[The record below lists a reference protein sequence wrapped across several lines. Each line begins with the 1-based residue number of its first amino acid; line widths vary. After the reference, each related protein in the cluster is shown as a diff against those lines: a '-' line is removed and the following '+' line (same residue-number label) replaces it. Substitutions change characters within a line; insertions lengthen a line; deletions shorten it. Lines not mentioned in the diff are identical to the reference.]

1 MAMNASVSLCCSAL
15 CENRRAS
22 KQRCFV
28 PPIPSCARRADL
40 RFWLLSRRPRARR
53 GAARRGAARA
63 SWRLAV
69 SVKTL
74 CVPMTRLAHVCV
86 SLCAGWGPA
95 ALGHHTR
102 HGLSA
107 VEAGVSAAVCLMYSH
122 ILEYSGTSHAGSRPP
137 VVQATS
143 TTHKPHLSQMAE
155 RNLRTSLR
163 SRHTNQIECSLLL

>member
-53 GAARRGAARA
+53 GAARRGAAGVM
-63 SWRLAV
+63 AV
-69 SVKTL
+69 GGQCKNPV
-74 CVPMTRLAHVCV
+74 CAHVCDAVLAHVCV

-102 HGLSA
+102 PTDSVLLRRGFPRC
-107 VEAGVSAAVCLMYSH
+107 VSHDSH
-122 ILEYSGTSHAGSRPP
+122 ILDSRVLARRLATSRAPQPTSH
-137 VVQATS
+137 
-143 TTHKPHLSQMAE
+143 HLSQMAE

-163 SRHTNQIECSLLL
+163 SRHTNQIECSLLQL